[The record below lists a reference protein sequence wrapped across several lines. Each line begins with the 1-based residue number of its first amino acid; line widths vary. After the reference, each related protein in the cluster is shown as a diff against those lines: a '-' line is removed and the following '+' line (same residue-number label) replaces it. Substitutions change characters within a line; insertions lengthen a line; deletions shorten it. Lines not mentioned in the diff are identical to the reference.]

1 MLDLNAFTY
10 NQSKA
15 IVAADKLF
23 DALVALN
30 DTDGVALSSGAPDKP
45 FGAVEAALKTTLVAA
60 LGEHNGNLLFDMVVD
75 AYDYPGNLLSYN
87 IHRFTNDGH
96 TA

>member
-10 NQSKA
+10 NQSHA
-15 IVAADKLF
+15 IAAADKLF

-30 DTDGVALSSGAPDKP
+30 DTDGAALSSGAPDKP
-45 FGAVEAALKTTLVAA
+45 FGAVEVALKVTLVAA

-75 AYDYPGNLLSYN
+75 SYDYPGNLLSYN
-87 IHRFTNDGH
+87 NHCFTNDGH
-96 TA
+96 TV

>member
-60 LGEHNGNLLFDMVVD
+60 LGEHNGNLLYDMVID
-75 AYDYPGNLLSYN
+75 AYDYPGNLLSYYS
-87 IHRFTNDGH
+87 HRFANDGH